1 VARGRVRPGFRDLDS
16 LANSCH
22 HRLRVLSISTNLYP
36 PVRVSSTSYSLTV
49 AYTASAHCALT
60 VLTVVI
66 ALPLP
71 VVCIYWAGPSW
82 SSATGSPSRTPHRH
96 QQGPTKGKR
105 MSMDDANGRRPRVL
119 FVYYT
124 HTNQAQRVCESMA
137 EVLRAR
143 GCEVSKAGIEFTDPH
158 YAKNFSVFP
167 FKHAVFGI
175 LPLLWP
181 QVRRKTGRIRI
192 PDEAKTSSYDLICL
206 GSPTWFF
213 RTCMPLRSYLKSDEA
228 RTVLAGKPFAAY
240 VVCRR
245 YWSIN
250 LKEVRT
256 LGTSQGGEYLDG
268 IRFTY
273 EGGQI
278 RSLLSLLSYFGKGEM
293 RERSLGIKIPPTNL
307 KPDFD
312 DPAHAFANKLADSLG
327 PEQQLGEGSSSHASD
342 G

>member
-1 VARGRVRPGFRDLDS
+1 
-16 LANSCH
+16 
-22 HRLRVLSISTNLYP
+22 
-36 PVRVSSTSYSLTV
+36 
-49 AYTASAHCALT
+49 
-60 VLTVVI
+60 
-66 ALPLP
+66 
-71 VVCIYWAGPSW
+71 
-82 SSATGSPSRTPHRH
+82 
-96 QQGPTKGKR
+96 
-105 MSMDDANGRRPRVL
+105 MSMEGANGHRPRVL

-124 HTNQAQRVCESMA
+124 HTNQAQRVCDSMA

-158 YAKNFSVFP
+158 YAKNFSTFP

-181 QVRRKTGRIRI
+181 QLRRKTGQIRI
-192 PDEAKTSSYDLICL
+192 PDEAKTSSYDLICF

-228 RTVLAGKPFAAY
+228 RTVLAGRPFAAY

-250 LKEVRT
+250 LKEVRKV
-256 LGTSQGGEYLDG
+256 GTSQGGEYLDG

-312 DPAHAFANKLADSLG
+312 EPAHAFANKLADTLG
-327 PEQQLGEGSSSHASD
+327 PSQQLGEGSSSHTSD
-342 G
+342 A